1 MKKANLKILDCTL
14 RDGGYYNDWRFS
26 KDTVQHYIK
35 AINESKIDILEIGF
49 RFLKKNNLGIF
60 ANSLDNNINRYNF
73 RNHWYLNDISISF
86 IIIRLSKFY

>member
-73 RNHWYLNDISISF
+73 RKNLKIAVMINASDF
-86 IIIRLSKFY
+86 DL